1 MGDLNI
7 SSQRPPPEVQPQA
20 APAPQDSAATDQ
32 AEKTQQAQE
41 AQRAQADQAK
51 QAQET
56 KLEKPSTMSFEFMG
70 VFETVFQEGYE
81 NYKVPHSSESAA
93 ANTETR
99 GQDLQRD
106 MQVIREFFREANRIF
121 AGQKME
127 ISQMINHL
135 KADQGGMFWNRLQ
148 QVLQKG
154 IPTHQMV
161 VFQKTEKDAGD
172 IKHKFGS
179 PEIPVKLGEKG
190 AEAGKLGQLARPGSA
205 MLELLKS
212 ESNPNTQ
219 IEHAILALQIMQK
232 EGLQESSQKLMG
244 YLKKRWGMTDE
255 QMQRF
260 LSDNK
265 IPFYM
270 GPMATLADAGQRSRS
285 SFWYLLP
292 ALASIPIAVLI
303 GVDILWAAILGIALL
318 GFSLILTAQRKD

>member
-1 MGDLNI
+1 MGDLSVSN
-7 SSQRPPPEVQPQA
+7 QRPAPGAQPT
-20 APAPQDSAATDQ
+20 PAPTDTAATDQ
-32 AEKTQQAQE
+32 AEKAQQAQE

-56 KLEKPSTMSFEFMG
+56 KLEKPSTLSFEFMN
-70 VFETVFQEGYE
+70 VFESVFQEGYE

-106 MQVIREFFREANRIF
+106 MQVIREFFREANRMF
-121 AGQKME
+121 ASQKME

-154 IPTHQMV
+154 IPTHQAV
-161 VFQKTEKDAGD
+161 VFQKTDKDAGD

-179 PEIPVKLGEKG
+179 PEIPTGLGEKAG
-190 AEAGKLGQLARPGSA
+190 DIGKLSQMARPGSA
-205 MLELLKS
+205 MLEMLKA
-212 ESNPNTQ
+212 ESNPTTQ
-219 IEHAILALQIMQK
+219 VEHAILALQIMQK
-232 EGLQESSQKLMG
+232 EGLQDSSQKLMG
-244 YLKKRWGMTDE
+244 YLKKRWGLNDE

-265 IPFYM
+265 IPFYL
-270 GPMATLADAGQRSRS
+270 GPMPKDADAGQKTRG
-285 SFWYLLP
+285 SFWYIIT
-292 ALASIPIAVLI
+292 ALASIPIAVI
-303 GVDILWAAILGIALL
+303 VGIDILWAAILGIALL
-318 GFSLILTAQRKD
+318 GFTLILTAQRKD